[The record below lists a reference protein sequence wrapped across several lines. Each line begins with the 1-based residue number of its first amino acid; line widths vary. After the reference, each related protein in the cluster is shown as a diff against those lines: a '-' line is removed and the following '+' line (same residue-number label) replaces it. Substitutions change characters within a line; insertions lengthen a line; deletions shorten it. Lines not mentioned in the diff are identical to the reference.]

1 MKALRE
7 FKEFILRGNVVDLA
21 VAVVIGA
28 AFGAVI
34 AAFVADIIT
43 PLLGITGG
51 FSFPDWSIPLRGNSR
66 LLIGAF
72 LNAVISFIIIA
83 AVIFFLV
90 VRPILALTKRHERNK
105 EATTQE
111 CPYCLS
117 TIPIK
122 ATRCAFCTSELPSE
136 HLTPTDGHRVA
147 C

>member
-90 VRPILALTKRHERNK
+90 VRPIMALSKRRERNK

-136 HLTPTDGHRVA
+136 RLTPTDGHRVA

>member
-43 PLLGITGG
+43 PLLGVTGG

-72 LNAVISFIIIA
+72 INAVVSFLIIA
-83 AVIFFLV
+83 AIIFFLV
-90 VRPILALTKRHERNK
+90 VRPIMAVNRRRERNK
-105 EATTQE
+105 EATTRE

-117 TIPIK
+117 AIPIK

-136 HLTPTDGHRVA
+136 KLTPSDGHRVA

>member
-1 MKALRE
+1 MNALRE
-7 FKEFILRGNVVDLA
+7 FKEFIMRGNVIDLA

-51 FSFPDWSIPLRGNSR
+51 FSFPDWSIPLRGHSR

-72 LNAVISFIIIA
+72 INAVISFIIIA

-90 VRPILALTKRHERNK
+90 VRPIMALNKRRERNK
-105 EATTQE
+105 DATTQD

-117 TIPIK
+117 TIPLH
-122 ATRCAFCTSELPSE
+122 ATRCAFCTSELPSGE
-136 HLTPTDGHRVA
+136 LTPTDGHKVA

>member
-72 LNAVISFIIIA
+72 LNSVISFIIIA
-83 AVIFFLV
+83 AIVFFLV
-90 VRPILALTKRHERNK
+90 VRPLLALSKRVERK
-105 EATTQE
+105 QETTTQE

-117 TIPIK
+117 TIPVK

-136 HLTPTDGHRVA
+136 QLTPTDGHRVA

>member
-1 MKALRE
+1 MNALRE
-7 FKEFILRGNVVDLA
+7 FKEFIMRGNVIDLA

-51 FSFPDWSIPLRGNSR
+51 FSFPDWSIPLRGSSR
-66 LLIGAF
+66 LLIGSF
-72 LNAVISFIIIA
+72 INAVISFIIIA

-90 VRPILALTKRHERNK
+90 VRPIMALNKRRERNK
-105 EATTQE
+105 ETSTQE

-117 TIPIK
+117 AIPVK
-122 ATRCAFCTSELPSE
+122 ATRCAFCTSELSSGE
-136 HLTPTDGHRVA
+136 LTPTDGHKVA